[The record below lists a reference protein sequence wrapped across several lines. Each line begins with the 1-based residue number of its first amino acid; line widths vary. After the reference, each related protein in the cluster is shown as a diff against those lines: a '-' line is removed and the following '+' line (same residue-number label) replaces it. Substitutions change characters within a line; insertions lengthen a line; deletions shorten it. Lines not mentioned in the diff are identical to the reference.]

1 MLKTALIIGAALLC
15 TSSAADTCESEFDR
29 GSSAFERGRSELQ
42 RADAEYGKMTDAIQ
56 KANQDK
62 REICNHAYRSELAY
76 LHAFEQYN
84 SSSARYGYAANECKG
99 ENKSAA
105 KRARSHAQEMQ
116 DYAGEMRSTM
126 RQWQHENC

>member
-1 MLKTALIIGAALLC
+1 MFKTALIIGAALLC
-15 TSSAADTCESEFDR
+15 TSAAADTCESEFNS
-29 GSSAFERGRSELQ
+29 GSSAFERGKGALQ
-42 RADAEYGKMTDAIQ
+42 RAETAYGKMTDAIQ

-62 REICNHAYRSELAY
+62 RKICKHAFASELAY

-105 KRARSHAQEMQ
+105 KRARSYAQEMQ
-116 DYAGEMRSTM
+116 DYAKEMRSTM
-126 RQWQHENC
+126 RQWQRDNC